1 MIDKDLFSQHL
12 IKNKITD
19 KIINIQDI
27 LNDLLLGDHYRV
39 FLRKQFK
46 VRSIMIIDTLDNIDI
61 YKRLSKDVYEGF
73 KSFRNLYFQ
82 RFNIKYNKKVIQ

>member
-27 LNDLLLGDHYRV
+27 LNDLLLGDHYRI
-39 FLRKQFK
+39 FLRK
-46 VRSIMIIDTLDNIDI
+46 
-61 YKRLSKDVYEGF
+61 
-73 KSFRNLYFQ
+73 
-82 RFNIKYNKKVIQ
+82 